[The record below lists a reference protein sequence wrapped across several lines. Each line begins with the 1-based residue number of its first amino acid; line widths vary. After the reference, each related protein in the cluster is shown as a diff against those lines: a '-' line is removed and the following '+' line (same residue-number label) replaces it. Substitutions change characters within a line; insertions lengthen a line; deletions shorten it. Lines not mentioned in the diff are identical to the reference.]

1 MRAAPLCTGAL
12 ALLALF
18 APASQAAYDP
28 VGSGTVKLTLDRSF
42 RSFLKQHG
50 VKLSA
55 SAPAKLSA
63 KAASFPTSAGE
74 VDPTLGKGTLEPA
87 GGLVIRAGGKHLALD
102 HLLVKTKR
110 TPLLGKLGG
119 GQLKLASAKRIS
131 FKRQGFGA
139 AFTASKLTLTAKAAM
154 RLNKRLRL
162 KDAFSA
168 GQLLGTLTSKTQPAT
183 TTVLPTGRATVLL
196 DPQLLAKLD
205 SLHVAVNPIF
215 PAEHV
220 GPSFSFPIIAGSE
233 IAPNAAAGTLRTG
246 GELEFL
252 QLGGGQVFWR
262 EPWLDLVARVESAEG
277 EVQPSPPYAGKQGRA
292 GVLDLGVGAV
302 GADPRARTVALSGAP
317 LTLQAGA
324 AAAFNQAFAQGRA
337 VFAAGELLGAVSFV
351 AAGQ

>member
-12 ALLALF
+12 ALLAFL

-74 VDPTLGKGTLEPA
+74 VDPTIGKGTLEPE
-87 GGLVIRAGGKHLALD
+87 GGLVIKAGGKHLALD
-102 HLLVKTKR
+102 HLMVKTKR

-119 GQLKLASAKRIS
+119 GQLKLAKAKRIS
-131 FKRQGFGA
+131 FKRQGFA
-139 AFTASKLTLTAKAAM
+139 SAFTATKLTLTAKAAT

-162 KDAFSA
+162 KDAFSE
-168 GQLLGTLTSKTQPAT
+168 GQLIGTLVAKTQPAT
-183 TTVLPTGRATVLL
+183 TTVLPSGKATVLL
-196 DPQLLAKLD
+196 DPQILAKLD
-205 SLHVAVNPIF
+205 SLHVALNPIF

-233 IAPNAAAGTLRTG
+233 IAPDASAGTLRSG
-246 GELEFL
+246 GALEFL

-262 EPWLDLVARVESAEG
+262 ELWLDLAARVESAES
-277 EVQPSPPYAGKQGRA
+277 EVQPSPPYAGKQGRV
-292 GVLDLGVGAV
+292 GVLDLGGGVV
-302 GADPRARTVALSGAP
+302 SSDPRARTVALGGAP
-317 LTLQAGA
+317 LSLQAGA
-324 AAAFNQAFAQGRA
+324 AAAFNQAFAQGKA
-337 VFAAGELLGAVSFV
+337 AFAAGEVLGAVSFT
-351 AAGQ
+351 AQGQ